1 MLRFLLLLVLH
12 LQKVRIFQGIT
23 RLLFSTKKGCSFVRR
38 VKFSSF
44 LWLRRDFWT
53 HVERH

>member
-12 LQKVRIFQGIT
+12 LQNVRIFQGIT
-23 RLLFSTKKGCSFVRR
+23 RLLFSTKKGSFVRR